1 VLERG
6 DGERR
11 RRAIREGLV
20 TATPQTLTGKTAVLT
35 GATSGIGQ
43 AAASELAARG
53 ARLVLVARSPARAD
67 DAVAAIRART
77 SGAAVDV
84 VRGDLASLRELRAA
98 AGEVL
103 ARCPR
108 IDVLVNNAGVFKLWR
123 ETTVDGYEATFA
135 VNHLAYF
142 LFTNL
147 LLDRLRATPGAR
159 IVSTASDA
167 HRFGG
172 PLDFDD
178 LQAERRYRAFG
189 VYGRSKLANI
199 LWTRELA
206 RRLEGSGVTANCFHP
221 GGVATRLGQT
231 GALWARIVGRLM
243 PLVLRTPEQGAATGV
258 WLATAPEL
266 ATTSGRYFAN
276 EREKRPA
283 KYGEDDAAAK
293 RLWEASE
300 ELVARVV

>member
-1 VLERG
+1 M
-6 DGERR
+6 
-11 RRAIREGLV
+11 
-20 TATPQTLTGKTAVLT
+20 TATTQTLTGKTAVLT

-53 ARLVLVARSPARAD
+53 ARLVLVARNPARAD
-67 DAVAAIRART
+67 DAIAAIRSRT
-77 SGAAVDV
+77 PGAAVEV
-84 VRGDLASLRELRAA
+84 VRGDLASLRDVRSAA
-98 AGEVL
+98 ADVL
-103 ARCPR
+103 VRCPR
-108 IDVLVNNAGVFKLWR
+108 IDVLFNNAGVVKLHR
-123 ETTVDGYEATFA
+123 EVTLDGYEATFA

-142 LFTNL
+142 LFTSL

-167 HRFGG
+167 HKFGG
-172 PLDFDD
+172 ALDFDD

-199 LWTRELA
+199 LWTRELG
-206 RRLEGSGVTANCFHP
+206 RRLGGSGVTANCFHP

-231 GALWARIVGRLM
+231 DAFWTRLVGWLM

-266 ATTSGRYFAN
+266 ATTTGRYFAN
-276 EREKRPA
+276 EREKRPSRH
-283 KYGEDDAAAK
+283 GEDDAAAK
-293 RLWEASE
+293 RLWDVSE
-300 ELVARVV
+300 ELVGRVP

>member
-1 VLERG
+1 M
-6 DGERR
+6 
-11 RRAIREGLV
+11 

-53 ARLVLVARSPARAD
+53 ARLVLVARNPARAD
-67 DAVAAIRART
+67 ETVAAIRART
-77 SGAAVDV
+77 PSAEVEV
-84 VRGDLASLRELRAA
+84 VRGDLASLHEVRTAA
-98 AGEVL
+98 ADVL

-108 IDVLVNNAGVFKLWR
+108 IDVLFNNAGVVKLRR

-147 LLDRLRATPGAR
+147 LLDRLRATAGAR

-167 HRFGG
+167 HKFGG

-178 LQAERRYRAFG
+178 LQAARRYRGFG

-199 LWTRELA
+199 LWTRELG
-206 RRLEGSGVTANCFHP
+206 RRLQGSGVTANCFHP

-231 GALWARIVGRLM
+231 DAFWTRLVGRLM
-243 PLVLRTPEQGAATGV
+243 PLVLRTPEQGAATGI

-266 ATTSGRYFAN
+266 ATTTGRYFAN
-276 EREKRPA
+276 ERERRPS

-293 RLWEASE
+293 RLWEVSE
-300 ELVARVV
+300 ELVARVQ